1 MGCPIR
7 NTRLQLIQSGAN
19 FNYVNVI
26 GGMALKR
33 FHGRVSRA
41 QLRRAAFPVLGTAMG
56 LATLVAGLERT
67 AFLGQAAGVEQV
79 SDAPVASS
87 TIGAI
92 TADVATLTG
101 VRSGPSS
108 SIALDDGL
116 QHARIDKWITRLT
129 TSLRGDF
136 KQSLQRM
143 DKYDD
148 MITAKLDA
156 KGMPRE
162 LIYLALIES
171 NFNPTA
177 KSPVKAVGLWQFMSA
192 TARQFGLS
200 VGRKVDERKD
210 PAKATDA
217 ALAYLDQLHDRFGSW
232 YLAAAAYN
240 SGQGTVSKALRAV
253 TGKTT
258 GTDADFF
265 RILPRLPKETQ
276 DYVPKLIASAR
287 VGSDPGKYGMT
298 D

>member
-1 MGCPIR
+1 
-7 NTRLQLIQSGAN
+7 
-19 FNYVNVI
+19 
-26 GGMALKR
+26 MALKR
-33 FHGRVSRA
+33 FHGPIARA
-41 QLRRAAFPVLGTAMG
+41 QLRRAAFPVLGAAMG
-56 LATLVAGLERT
+56 LATLIAGLERT

-79 SDAPVASS
+79 GDASVASS
-87 TIGAI
+87 AIGAI
-92 TADVATLTG
+92 KTDVAALASAG
-101 VRSGPSS
+101 SQPSS
-108 SIALDDGL
+108 TGSLDDGA
-116 QHARIDKWITRLT
+116 QHPRIDKWITRLT

-136 KQSLQRM
+136 KQSLERM
-143 DKYDD
+143 GKYDD
-148 MITAKLDA
+148 MITAKLEA
-156 KGMPRE
+156 RGMPRE

-200 VGRKVDERKD
+200 VGRTVDERKD
-210 PAKATDA
+210 PARATDA

-240 SGQGTVSKALRAV
+240 SGQGTVSKALRTV
-253 TGKTT
+253 TGRTT

-287 VGSDPGKYGMT
+287 VGSDPARYGL
-298 D
+298 

>member
-1 MGCPIR
+1 MGGPDS
-7 NTRLQLIQSGAN
+7 NASLQSRPVEAN

-26 GGMALKR
+26 GGKALKR
-33 FHGRVSRA
+33 FHGRISRA
-41 QLRRAAFPVLGTAMG
+41 QVRRSAFPVLGAAMG

-67 AFLGQAAGVEQV
+67 AFLGQVAGVEQV
-79 SDAPVASS
+79 SDASTASS

-92 TADVATLTG
+92 KADVATLTG
-101 VRSGPSS
+101 VASQPSS
-108 SIALDDGL
+108 SITLDDGV

-143 DKYDD
+143 NKYDD

-200 VGRKVDERKD
+200 VGRRVDERKD

-240 SGQGTVSKALRAV
+240 SGQGTVSKALRAT
-253 TGKTT
+253 TGRAT

-287 VGSDPGKYGMT
+287 VGSDPAKYGMA